1 MTDRTPLD
9 PERDRLSGRVRRF
22 AQVGA
27 GLGRAGA
34 AYIGNQQVA
43 ISALSAAVAAAGSM
57 LIQTGAF

>member
-1 MTDRTPLD
+1 M
-9 PERDRLSGRVRRF
+9 RVCMSCLCR
-22 AQVGA
+22 QLLA

-34 AYIGNQQVA
+34 AYVGRSQVA